1 MNVIIPFDM
10 SFASHKKS
18 YCWSDKNLLKP
29 ENVFRH
35 TNKKFLFN
43 CDKCNHEINTNL
55 NSIIS
60 NDKIK
65 CAYCGNK
72 TLCSNDE
79 CNTCFNK
86 SFASSDKAIYWSDDN
101 IIKPRNVFKSSNKKY
116 IFNCIDCNHIINKEL
131 NGITSG
137 SWCPYCSVTCLK
149 LCENDDCMFC
159 FNRSFASSDKAIYW
173 SKNNAL
179 SARQVTKSSEKK
191 CEFLCKCGH
200 SFISPLYSITGG
212 KNWCKYCAG
221 QELCLKEDCTQCF
234 EKSFASNEKSKYW
247 SNKNIKK
254 PREVFKSANH
264 KYLFNCNKCNKEF
277 NTTLNHISS
286 GKWCPYCIN
295 KTEQKLFDE
304 IIKYYVNIKQQC
316 RFDWCKTINTNKYCP
331 YDFVIEEYKIIIELD
346 GIQHFKQVS
355 NWDSPEDTQIRDKYK
370 MEQANKN
377 GYSVIRILQED
388 VYFDKYDWVK
398 ELKDVIEKIKFNISN
413 SNNDNDNKI
422 ENIFLCKKNEYNIFD
437 KYFLKLSI

>member
-1 MNVIIPFDM
+1 
-10 SFASHKKS
+10 
-18 YCWSDKNLLKP
+18 
-29 ENVFRH
+29 
-35 TNKKFLFN
+35 
-43 CDKCNHEINTNL
+43 
-55 NSIIS
+55 
-60 NDKIK
+60 
-65 CAYCGNK
+65 
-72 TLCSNDE
+72 
-79 CNTCFNK
+79 
-86 SFASSDKAIYWSDDN
+86 
-101 IIKPRNVFKSSNKKY
+101 
-116 IFNCIDCNHIINKEL
+116 
-131 NGITSG
+131 
-137 SWCPYCSVTCLK
+137 
-149 LCENDDCMFC
+149 MFC

-173 SKNNAL
+173 SKNNEL

-212 KNWCKYCAG
+212 KTWCEYCAG
-221 QELCLKEDCTQCF
+221 QKICLKEDCTQCF
-234 EKSFASNEKSKYW
+234 EKSFAAYEKSKYW
-247 SNKNIKK
+247 SNKNIKT

-277 NTTLNHISS
+277 NTTLNDISS

-388 VYFDKYDWVK
+388 VYFDKYDWIK

-413 SNNDNDNKI
+413 NNNKI

-437 KYFLKLSI
+437 KYF